1 MTSLL
6 ASPIE
11 SEPGVG
17 YFMFGFVG
25 LQQTIDDY
33 ERIASFSSWPRGRAT
48 KTGTPFVKSL
58 EHPSAIRTQVDDS
71 YNYSGA

>member
-48 KTGTPFVKSL
+48 KTGTPFREIAGTPVRDTHTS
-58 EHPSAIRTQVDDS
+58 
-71 YNYSGA
+71 